1 MPSIY
6 LNGKKYS
13 GSGTRGENGKNV
25 VVAKVEPI
33 IGGNRVT
40 FSYFDDQQIPRTEA
54 IEIMNGSQG
63 VSIANARIEAG
74 NRLILSLSDG
84 NEIDAGVITVDP
96 NNLNLTN
103 YYDKLEIDGLL
114 ANQKQELIEY
124 VDNSVDVKMDKH
136 DFVTSADI
144 QGLFP

>member
-13 GSGTRGENGKNV
+13 GSGTQGKNGKNV

-74 NRLILSLSDG
+74 NRLILGLSDG
-84 NEIDAGVITVDP
+84 NEIDAGVITIDP

-114 ANQKQELIEY
+114 ANQKQELMEY
-124 VDNSVDVKMDKH
+124 VDNATDGKMDQQ
-136 DFVTSADI
+136 DFVTSDDI
-144 QGLFP
+144 RALFP

>member
-6 LNGKKYS
+6 LNGRKYS

-40 FSYFDDQQIPRTEA
+40 FSYFDDQQIQRTEA
-54 IEIMNGSQG
+54 IEIMNGSNG
-63 VSIANARIEAG
+63 VSIANARIDGG
-74 NRLILSLSDG
+74 NRLILGLSNG
-84 NEIDAGVITVDP
+84 NEIDAGVITLDP
-96 NNLNLTN
+96 NNINLTN
-103 YYDKLEIDGLL
+103 YYNKIEIDGLL

-124 VDNSVDVKMDKH
+124 VDNSVVVKMDKV
-136 DFVTSADI
+136 DYVTSADI

>member
-6 LNGKKYS
+6 LNGRKYS

-40 FSYFDDQQIPRTEA
+40 FSYFDDQQIQRTEA
-54 IEIMNGSQG
+54 VEIMNGSNG
-63 VSIANARIEAG
+63 VSIANARIDGG
-74 NRLILSLSDG
+74 NRLILGLSDG
-84 NEIDAGVITVDP
+84 NELDAGVITLDP
-96 NNLNLTN
+96 NNINLTN

-124 VDNSVDVKMDKH
+124 VDNATDGKMDRQ
-136 DFVTSADI
+136 DFVTSDDI
-144 QGLFP
+144 RSLFP

>member
-6 LNGKKYS
+6 LNGRKYS
-13 GSGTRGENGKNV
+13 GSGARGENGKNV

-40 FSYFDDQQIPRTEA
+40 FSYFDDQQIQRTEA
-54 IEIMNGSQG
+54 IEIMNGSNG
-63 VSIANARIEAG
+63 VSIANARIDGG
-74 NRLILSLSDG
+74 NRLILGLSNG
-84 NEIDAGVITVDP
+84 HEIDAGVITLDP
-96 NNLNLTN
+96 NNINLTN
-103 YYDKLEIDGLL
+103 YYNKIEIDGLL

-124 VDNSVDVKMDKH
+124 VDNSVVVKMDKV
-136 DFVTSADI
+136 DYVTSADI

>member
-13 GSGTRGENGKNV
+13 GSGARGENGKNV

-54 IEIMNGSQG
+54 IEIMNGIQG
-63 VSIANARIEAG
+63 VSIANARIETG